1 MVPINRLHTRYLSR
15 SILLIAFLGSCSQ
28 LATKEVEPVEKL
40 TVVPAKSV
48 NVDAVPVMVGKTP
61 DTWVA
66 EPFVKSLP
74 QNPQAGPD
82 GFEGLRR
89 TWTATTSAGG
99 GVRTLRVKGE
109 DDRWQ
114 ARTPAMSAGLADHV

>member
-99 GVRTLRVKGE
+99 GGCGRF
-109 DDRWQ
+109 
-114 ARTPAMSAGLADHV
+114 A